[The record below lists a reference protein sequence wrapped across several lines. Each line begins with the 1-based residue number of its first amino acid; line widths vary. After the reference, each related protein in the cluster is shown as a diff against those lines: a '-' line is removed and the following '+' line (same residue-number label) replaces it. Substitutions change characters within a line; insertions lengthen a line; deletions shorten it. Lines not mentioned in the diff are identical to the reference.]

1 MMVYQPETIALV
13 FLLIAAFLVAFT
25 VLKMLMETAT
35 VGLISGIFYLGMVT
49 ITNQSFSIQSALTYS
64 FLGVI
69 LYMAYSLIA
78 STFKLTSDT
87 LSSFSRTFKF
97 LGGLVTGLTDPLS
110 DLIKDQKQKLRQKT
124 SDLNSK
130 ERTESEEDSEVK
142 EVILGENEN
151 D

>member
-13 FLLIAAFLVAFT
+13 FLLIAALLVAFT

-87 LSSFSRTFKF
+87 LSGFSRTFKF

-110 DLIKDQKQKLRQKT
+110 DLIKDQKQKLKQKT
-124 SDLNSK
+124 SDLKSK

>member
-87 LSSFSRTFKF
+87 LSGFSRTFKF
-97 LGGLVTGLTDPLS
+97 LGGLLTGLTDPLS
-110 DLIKDQKQKLRQKT
+110 DLIKDQKQKVKQKT
-124 SDLNSK
+124 SDLNSI

-142 EVILGENEN
+142 EVILGEN